1 MSFFLVCLVLLPY
14 KLSQTSTMVIKLLFF
29 LQDSNGVPY
38 KSAMDTARRVFE
50 EGKLKHIASLLPNA
64 EGANVPKNFEMLFR
78 GSLGPYGIFFSGV
91 GPRVTWISIGGFVFF
106 GAYEKAKQ
114 TLIYAM

>member
-1 MSFFLVCLVLLPY
+1 
-14 KLSQTSTMVIKLLFF
+14 
-29 LQDSNGVPY
+29 
-38 KSAMDTARRVFE
+38 MDTARRVLE
-50 EGKLKHIASLLPNA
+50 EGKSKHAASLLSNEA
-64 EGANVPKNFEMLFR
+64 KNVPKSFEMLFR